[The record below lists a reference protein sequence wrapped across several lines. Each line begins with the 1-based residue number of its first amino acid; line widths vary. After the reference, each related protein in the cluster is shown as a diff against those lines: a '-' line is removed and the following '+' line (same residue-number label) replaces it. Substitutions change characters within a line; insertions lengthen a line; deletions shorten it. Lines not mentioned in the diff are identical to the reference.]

1 MALQVVLR
9 QTDPRPQEIERGAV
23 FSDLNVGVILQ
34 ITLEINIFNL
44 DHMTTP
50 VITTMAFFMG
60 NLHVCRSNR
69 ANLNCKTV
77 LEILEKIPKPHD

>member
-34 ITLEINIFNL
+34 ITLGINIFNL

-60 NLHVCRSNR
+60 NLHVGRSRR
-69 ANLNCKTV
+69 ANLSCKTV
-77 LEILEKIPKPHD
+77 LEILEKIPKTS